1 MDLLSFMSSFKC
13 CKNFPLKIHYS
24 ESYFLEVYAVVHYID
39 IILREM
45 PFTSHTRV
53 CCVFNVNILCELSLV
68 NPLSL
73 TC

>member
-1 MDLLSFMSSFKC
+1 MLQEFST
-13 CKNFPLKIHYS
+13 KNKFS

-53 CCVFNVNILCELSLV
+53 CSM
-68 NPLSL
+68 
-73 TC
+73 